1 MSSASG
7 KMVRAAGILL
17 VMNLLSRVL
26 GYVRDAVIAGHFG
39 TSGATDAYMVAYT
52 IPYFLQSI
60 VGMAFVMI
68 IVPILTDYG
77 VKGKREEMWRAA
89 SVIFNWTALLLTAA
103 ALIGILDSEILVKL
117 MAPGFS
123 GELSLLAQ
131 ELTRIIM
138 PSIIFMG
145 LGMLIT
151 GILNA
156 QHVFGIPAFAPA
168 AENIAV
174 ILSVIFLSSRL
185 GIHGLALG
193 TLVGFMFFL
202 FVQIPSLKKLNFR
215 YFLSFDTHHPALLKA
230 ASGIIPIIFGVG
242 VNQIYLALNRA
253 FASFVA
259 EGSISAIDFAYRLI
273 NLPLGIF
280 AATIST
286 LVFPTMSEHAA
297 SGNKLKFA
305 RTLTRGLNLVAF
317 IIIPSA
323 VGLWVLSTPVVEM
336 LFQRGAFDQR
346 ATVMTAAALAY
357 FTLGM
362 YGWGA
367 NMVIIRAYYAVNDTK
382 TPVTAGIISI
392 IVNIALSYLFLP
404 FLGHRGLPLANSISV
419 SAQTALLMI
428 LITKHLP
435 DMEFSSIGKTFA
447 KALAAS
453 LLMGAAVYLIG
464 SEIAFPAYAETAV
477 CVGVG
482 VVLYIFAAYIFRIE
496 EISIIGELAARKSTG
511 IR

>member
-1 MSSASG
+1 MSSATG
-7 KMVRAAGILL
+7 KVIRAAGILL
-17 VMNLLSRVL
+17 IMNLLSRVL

-77 VKGKREEMWRAA
+77 VKGKREEMWKAA
-89 SVIFNWTALLLTAA
+89 SVIFNWTALFLTAA
-103 ALIGILDSEILVKL
+103 ALMGILGAEILVKL

-123 GELSLLAQ
+123 GELAILAR

-145 LGMLIT
+145 LGMLVT
-151 GILNA
+151 GILNS
-156 QHVFGIPAFAPA
+156 QHVFSVPAFAPA
-168 AENIAV
+168 AENIAI
-174 ILSVIFLSSRL
+174 ILTVVFLSSKL

-202 FVQIPSLKKLNFR
+202 FIQIPSLKKLNFR
-215 YFLSFDTHHPALLKA
+215 YFLSFDSHHPALIQA
-230 ASGIIPIIFGVG
+230 ASEIIPIIFGVG

-286 LVFPTMSEHAA
+286 LIFPSMSEHAA
-297 SGNKLKFA
+297 SGNKREYA
-305 RTLTRGLNLVAF
+305 GTLTRGLNLVSF

-323 VGLWVLSTPVVEM
+323 VGLWVLSTPVVEL

-362 YGWGA
+362 YGWSA
-367 NMVIIRAYYAVNDTK
+367 NMVIIRAYYAVKDTK
-382 TPVTAGIISI
+382 PPVFAGVIAI
-392 IVNIALSYLFLP
+392 IVNILLSYLFLP
-404 FLGHRGLPLANSISV
+404 FLGHRGLPLANSIAV
-419 SAQTALLMI
+419 TVQTALLMI

-435 DMEFSSIGKTFA
+435 DMEFSSMGKTFA

-453 LLMGAAVYLIG
+453 MLMGAGVYLIA
-464 SEIAFPAYAETAV
+464 SEITFPAYAETAI
-477 CVGVG
+477 CIGAGVI
-482 VVLYIFAAYIFRIE
+482 LYILAAYIFRIE
-496 EISIIGELAARKSTG
+496 EISVIGELAARKFTG
-511 IR
+511 VR

>member
-1 MSSASG
+1 MSYASG
-7 KMVRAAGILL
+7 KIVRAAGILL
-17 VMNLLSRVL
+17 AMNLLSRIL

-77 VKGKREEMWRAA
+77 VKGQKEEMWKAA

-103 ALIGILDSEILVKL
+103 ALIGIAGSEVLVKL
-117 MAPGFS
+117 MAPGFT
-123 GELSLLAQ
+123 GDTAVLAQ

-156 QHVFGIPAFAPA
+156 QHVFGVPAFAPA
-168 AENIAV
+168 AENIIV
-174 ILSVIFLSSRL
+174 ILSVIFLSSSL

-193 TLVGFMFFL
+193 TLIGFMFFL
-202 FVQIPSLKKLNFR
+202 FVQIPSLKKLNFK
-215 YFLSFDTHHPALLKA
+215 YFLNFDIHHPALLKA
-230 ASGIIPIIFGVG
+230 ASGLIPIIFGVG

-286 LVFPTMSEHAA
+286 VVFPTMSEHAA
-297 SGNKLKFA
+297 SGNKWEFA
-305 RTLTRGLNLVAF
+305 KTLIRGLNLVSF

-323 VGLWVLSTPVVEM
+323 VGLLVLSSPVVAM
-336 LFQRGAFDQR
+336 LFQRGAFDHR

-367 NMVIIRAYYAVNDTK
+367 NMVITRAYYALNDIK
-382 TPVTAGIISI
+382 TPVTAGIISV
-392 IVNIALSYLFLP
+392 IVNVILSYLLLP
-404 FLGHRGLPLANSISV
+404 FLGHGALPLANSISV
-419 SAQTALLMI
+419 SVQTALLMI
-428 LITKHLP
+428 FITKHLP
-435 DMEFSSIGKTFA
+435 YIEFTSLGKAFA
-447 KALAAS
+447 KVLAAS
-453 LLMGAAVYLIG
+453 LIMGFAVYFISRELDF
-464 SEIAFPAYAETAV
+464 SVYLETAV
-477 CVGVG
+477 CVGLG

-496 EISIIGELAARKSTG
+496 EISFIGELVARKLKG
-511 IR
+511 VC